1 MKQRGRKSQESA
13 NLLVIDVQKY
23 RLTPPDFLTDKE
35 REIFC
40 SIVDNS
46 EPKAF
51 RRAELP
57 LLSAYV
63 QVLSL
68 SRWYASLVIGGGHT
82 GEAFKRWESP
92 RARRYRWHQAPAG
105 PNEARQEDG
114 RAVR

>member
-57 LLSAYV
+57 LLCAYV
-63 QVLSL
+63 QALSL
-68 SRWYASLVIGGGHT
+68 SRWYCRWSLGAATREKPLSGG
-82 GEAFKRWESP
+82 SLP

>member
-23 RLTPPDFLTDKE
+23 RLTPPDFFTDKE

-46 EPKAF
+46 EPKAY

-57 LLSAYV
+57 LLCAYV
-63 QVLSL
+63 Q
-68 SRWYASLVIGGGHT
+68 GHPYVT
-82 GEAFKRWESP
+82 
-92 RARRYRWHQAPAG
+92 
-105 PNEARQEDG
+105 
-114 RAVR
+114 

>member
-57 LLSAYV
+57 LLCAYV
-63 QVLSL
+63 QALSL
-68 SRWYASLVIGGGHT
+68 SCWYASLVNGGGHT
-82 GEAFKRWESP
+82 GEAATKLRLGPKRRSSGSVSSLNGPRPWEMGVSS
-92 RARRYRWHQAPAG
+92 
-105 PNEARQEDG
+105 
-114 RAVR
+114 